1 MLAFSTFEHNLSV
14 KFMSNIQLIEKVYE
28 TFSAGDMDGWASLH
42 TSDFEFKYLGNLPF
56 SGTFIGPQTAIDE
69 CFLNIPNYLE
79 NFLVTPIR
87 MFECEDRVFV
97 HIHMTATNL
106 DTEAMHMFVVDEG
119 RVRKFQGFDNTGLM
133 TEAFIKD
140 H

>member
-1 MLAFSTFEHNLSV
+1 MKHFLQVISLLNHHCIRRTLS
-14 KFMSNIQLIEKVYE
+14 S
-28 TFSAGDMDGWASLH
+28 
-42 TSDFEFKYLGNLPF
+42 KYLGNLPF

-79 NFLVTPIR
+79 NFHRHPIR

-106 DTEAMHMFVVDEG
+106 DTEAIAYVCSRILGDL
-119 RVRKFQGFDNTGLM
+119 RKFRKVLTTLVS
-133 TEAFIKD
+133 
-140 H
+140 